1 MKKLFL
7 TLVIAFAGIFTANAQ
22 VWLGG
27 SVNAMMNKDVKSFGV
42 APELGYSFAEVP
54 LTIAVAADFDFY
66 KDNLVKGSTLTLT
79 PYVRYTIATIEKFS
93 VALDAMG
100 EIGVKDVEGY
110 RLGIRPIIAWM
121 ATEHWTAAFSVGFLG
136 YDNLYHNKA
145 FCLDFETAAPRF
157 GLYYN
162 F

>member
-79 PYVRYTIATIEKFS
+79 PYVRFGWPLNTGQPLFQWVSWGTTTCIIT
-93 VALDAMG
+93 
-100 EIGVKDVEGY
+100 
-110 RLGIRPIIAWM
+110 RLSASI
-121 ATEHWTAAFSVGFLG
+121 SKLQ
-136 YDNLYHNKA
+136 
-145 FCLDFETAAPRF
+145 PRV
-157 GLYYN
+157 
-162 F
+162 